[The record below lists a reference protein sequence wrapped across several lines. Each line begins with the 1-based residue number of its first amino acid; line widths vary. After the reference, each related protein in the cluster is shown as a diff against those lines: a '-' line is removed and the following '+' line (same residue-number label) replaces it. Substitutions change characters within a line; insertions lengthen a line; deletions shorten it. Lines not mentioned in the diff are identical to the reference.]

1 MTDFLFYAGVLIIV
15 VLSAVAITLHW
26 RLYKVKQ
33 EIKMRKA
40 EVEQQY
46 HLARAQLNQSVQI
59 ICRALLADQVECAEA
74 SIRIS
79 ALMNQLSV
87 NGAEREEFVAF
98 DKLAEAIS
106 HVPILDAWKQLPKV
120 QKKEFTSQIEQQEQL
135 LGDFVRDA
143 AQRMIGRTF

>member
-106 HVPILDAWKQLPKV
+106 HVPILDAWKQLPKA
-120 QKKEFTSQIEQQEQL
+120 QKKEVTSQIEQQEQL

>member
-87 NGAEREEFVAF
+87 NGAEREEFVVF

-106 HVPILDAWKQLPKV
+106 HVPILDAWKQLPKA

>member
-106 HVPILDAWKQLPKV
+106 HVPILDAWKQLPKA